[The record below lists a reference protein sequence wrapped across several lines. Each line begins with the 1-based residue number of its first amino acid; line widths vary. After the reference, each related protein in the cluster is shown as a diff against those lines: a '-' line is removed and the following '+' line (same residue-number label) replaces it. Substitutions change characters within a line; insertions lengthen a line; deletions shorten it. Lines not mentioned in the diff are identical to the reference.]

1 MDTDTRPRNSY
12 DVTSDYG
19 FTVYVDMSMSI
30 HSIEAVVVGAGVAGA
45 VADGFG
51 SFMVRPDAL
60 MTGFEPESAQSNAS
74 GQPQMLTLPCALA
87 GIAPENV

>member
-1 MDTDTRPRNSY
+1 MDTDTRLRSSY
-12 DVTSDYG
+12 NCANNHG
-19 FTVYVDMSMSI
+19 FTMYDDISMSV
-30 HSIEAVVVGAGVAGA
+30 HSIVAFVVGARVAGA
-45 VADGFG
+45 VPDGFG